1 MNGLKTDY
9 FFNATKND
17 LKNVLIDTKFES
29 VVLVGHGSMN
39 GWKAT
44 DKYVSND
51 DINQWKDLFEA
62 KKGEWFQLTCAAR
75 DTYPEHIGELAMS
88 DLNNV
93 YRLERLLFL
102 VQYCSLCEIEPL
114 WSLNIKWNYSNQI
127 P

>member
-1 MNGLKTDY
+1 MAI

-93 YRLERLLFL
+93 YRYTSEFAGTGMLVIDALTGFRLLKYQTNKRNL
-102 VQYCSLCEIEPL
+102 TQ
-114 WSLNIKWNYSNQI
+114 
-127 P
+127 